1 MKAVKILIYVLIGY
15 AAIVILF
22 ETAIGIAQPAGE
34 GTMVITTT
42 DEDGNSADR
51 VLSKLDSGG
60 KTYAAANHWP
70 RAWYNQAL
78 ANPNVDVVID
88 GEKTAR
94 VAVPVS
100 GAEHDQVDTDN
111 PLPLLFRFITGF
123 PPRYFVRLDPRA

>member
-123 PPRYFVRLDPRA
+123 PPRYFVRLDPQV